1 MDGQR
6 RQQLSQSIF
15 LKFLLIDREKR
26 EGFLFNDAVDS

>member
-1 MDGQR
+1 MDGQT

-15 LKFLLIDREKR
+15 LKFLLIEEKR